1 MNRFRQLEYTDLNL
15 QPFRLKSEMFDH
27 SVYHCRGVS
36 CIEESRSKLFIKPDK
51 WTTQRTQ
58 TLKPV
63 LPAMA
68 DSVIKLLDYYNI
80 KQQAYLASQYADAK
94 F

>member
-1 MNRFRQLEYTDLNL
+1 
-15 QPFRLKSEMFDH
+15 
-27 SVYHCRGVS
+27 
-36 CIEESRSKLFIKPDK
+36 
-51 WTTQRTQ
+51 
-58 TLKPV
+58 
-63 LPAMA
+63 MA